1 MWNELGISGGTA
13 IVILIAL
20 YFVIKWAVKNGIKEA
35 CDYVTDVTLFDVYE
49 GIQLG
54 PDKKSMAFS
63 VVFTPADEEFTTE
76 RVEGF
81 VKKILKNLEKTLDIR
96 LRA

>member
-1 MWNELGISGGTA
+1 MCSSDL
-13 IVILIAL
+13 
-20 YFVIKWAVKNGIKEA
+20 
-35 CDYVTDVTLFDVYE
+35 E

>member
-1 MWNELGISGGTA
+1 MKRDLSMVMKKDIFVGQLEKIFKDKGGK
-13 IVILIAL
+13 LL
-20 YFVIKWAVKNGIKEA
+20 ESYE
-35 CDYVTDVTLFDVYE
+35 LFDVYE

-63 VVFTPADEEFTTE
+63 VVFTPDEEEFTTE
-76 RVEGF
+76 MVEGF

>member
-1 MWNELGISGGTA
+1 M
-13 IVILIAL
+13 
-20 YFVIKWAVKNGIKEA
+20 K
-35 CDYVTDVTLFDVYE
+35 LFDVYE

-63 VVFTPADEEFTTE
+63 VVFTPKDEEFTNE
-76 RVEGF
+76 MVEGF
-81 VKKILKNLEKTLDIR
+81 VKKVLKNLEKKLNIT